1 MLSPHEHSRTFY
13 NFLGIGRLRD
23 GITAQSAQ
31 TEMTAIAKQLQ
42 RQYGITGRDLSANV
56 GPLSEMIV
64 GEVRPILLTLLGG
77 AGLLLLIACV
87 NVGSLVLVRSENR
100 KHEIAVRGALGA
112 TPARLVKQ
120 FVTEGLLLAA
130 FGSGAGIIVA
140 AALISFSLDWFP
152 KIWRRICRSSTVL
165 G

>member
-1 MLSPHEHSRTFY
+1 
-13 NFLGIGRLRD
+13 
-23 GITAQSAQ
+23 
-31 TEMTAIAKQLQ
+31 MTAISKQLQ
-42 RQYGITGRDLSANV
+42 MQFPTSDRSEGASV
-56 GPLSEMIV
+56 VPLSEIIL
-64 GEVRPILLTLLGG
+64 GDVRPILLTLLGG

-100 KHEIAVRGALGA
+100 RHEIAVRGALGA

-130 FGSGAGIIVA
+130 FGSGAGIILA
-140 AALISFSLDWFP
+140 AVLIRLLARLVPKDMASNMPFLDG
-152 KIWRRICRSSTVL
+152 V